1 MKAQLKR
8 GLLRALQACDGVPM
22 PESALVSAA
31 RLLARPAQPTE
42 GDILEALREVEAGG
56 YAAGLSDEL
65 TQERS
70 WMLTAKGA
78 HKARGL
84 GD

>member
-1 MKAQLKR
+1 MKSRLKR

-31 RLLARPAQPTE
+31 RILARPAQPTE
-42 GDILEALREVEAGG
+42 ADVIEALREVEAGG
-56 YAAGLSDEL
+56 YAAGLTDDL

-70 WMLTAKGA
+70 WTLTARGA
-78 HKARGL
+78 HKARQL
-84 GD
+84 